1 MSAMDVYAAIGF
13 ALSMFLA
20 YRLGVASE
28 RDRVREEEQ
37 LTADIAALRG
47 CPNIDTHR
55 RTS

>member
-1 MSAMDVYAAIGF
+1 MSVMDVYAAICLLIVGWTG
-13 ALSMFLA
+13 

-28 RDRVREEEQ
+28 RDRIREEEQ
-37 LTADIAALRG
+37 VTADIAALRG